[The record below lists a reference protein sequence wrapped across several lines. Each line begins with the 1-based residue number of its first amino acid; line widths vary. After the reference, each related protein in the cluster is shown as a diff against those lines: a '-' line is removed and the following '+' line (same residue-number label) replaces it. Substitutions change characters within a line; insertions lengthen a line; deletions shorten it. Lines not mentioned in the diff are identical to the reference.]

1 MPGNVLDSGA
11 SSSPV
16 GPHAMNSVS
25 VVDLLPLKSKLLK
38 PAARRCRFPRRR
50 RACRSAGA
58 PPPTGDDDDE
68 EGTPREGLDL
78 AAAGGL
84 ASPPLGTRAATWSL
98 GLCARLARGLCI
110 CP

>member
-1 MPGNVLDSGA
+1 MDSGA

-38 PAARRCRFPRRR
+38 PAARRCLLPRR
-50 RACRSAGA
+50 RACWSAVAA
-58 PPPTGDDDDE
+58 PATGDTE
-68 EGTPREGLDL
+68 EGAPREGLDL

-84 ASPPLGTRAATWSL
+84 ARPALGTRAATWSL